1 MASQQYVKHHEKYY
15 DIIYIFLILTEALL
29 PGCTI

>member
-1 MASQQYVKHHEKYY
+1 MACQQYVKHHEKY

-29 PGCTI
+29 PGYTI